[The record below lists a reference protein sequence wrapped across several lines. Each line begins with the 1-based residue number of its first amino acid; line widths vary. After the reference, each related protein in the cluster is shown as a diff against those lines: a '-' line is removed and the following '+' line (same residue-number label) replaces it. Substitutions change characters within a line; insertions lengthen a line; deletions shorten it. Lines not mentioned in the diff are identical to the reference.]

1 VRAISTCH
9 CLRSPEFSKMFHVEH
24 SFYKV
29 EITEI
34 IIAGT
39 EVDWRENA
47 DPLAIISILN
57 QGTR

>member
-1 VRAISTCH
+1 
-9 CLRSPEFSKMFHVEH
+9 MFHVEH